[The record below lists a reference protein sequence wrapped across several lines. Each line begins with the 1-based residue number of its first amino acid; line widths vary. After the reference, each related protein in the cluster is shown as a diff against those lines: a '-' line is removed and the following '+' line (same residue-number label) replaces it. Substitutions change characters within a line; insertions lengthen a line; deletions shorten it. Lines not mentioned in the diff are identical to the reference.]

1 MFVFK
6 KNSYVAMLIAKYAF
20 RDCLLS
26 LVCLVV
32 ISVSFAGCGCLF
44 GSFTGVCRAARLL
57 AFLLCTGLLYNGWN
71 GLLKWTRKSLCDVM
85 PRHLFT
91 AGVKCRTFCCVSCCF
106 LFDSVY
112 CR

>member
-6 KNSYVAMLIAKYAF
+6 KNSYVAMLVAKSAF

-32 ISVSFAGCGCLF
+32 IPISFAGCGCLC
-44 GSFTGVCRAARLL
+44 G
-57 AFLLCTGLLYNGWN
+57 
-71 GLLKWTRKSLCDVM
+71 
-85 PRHLFT
+85 
-91 AGVKCRTFCCVSCCF
+91 SCCF